1 MALDCNALI
10 RIDITDAPRSKAIIN
25 TAKRFLRMV
34 KKERRSATAEILHGA
49 LHPCTSAPIQT
60 AAPNARAR
68 LSITRAA
75 SL

>member
-1 MALDCNALI
+1 MALLSRAAM
-10 RIDITDAPRSKAIIN
+10 RIDIIIAPREIAMIN
-25 TAKRFLRMV
+25 TAIRFL
-34 KKERRSATAEILHGA
+34 ERSTNAQRSATAEILHGA
-49 LHPCTSAPIQT
+49 LQLCTSAPAQT